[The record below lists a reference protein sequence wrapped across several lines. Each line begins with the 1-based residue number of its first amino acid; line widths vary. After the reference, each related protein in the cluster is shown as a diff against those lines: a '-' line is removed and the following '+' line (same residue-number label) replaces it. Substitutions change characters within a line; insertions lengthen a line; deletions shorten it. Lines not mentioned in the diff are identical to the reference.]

1 MNEKIPCP
9 FVYADGHRCSGFI
22 VRVAAY
28 EADVEWYLDEQGRW
42 TLSVTP
48 NRHYQLFCSEKGNH
62 AGLQSD
68 STQLKFRPQDLPE
81 RVQRIV
87 FRSFSTGLFPRRR

>member
-9 FVYADGHRCSGFI
+9 FVYADGHRCSGFV

-42 TLSVTP
+42 TLTVTP
-48 NRHYQLFCSEKGNH
+48 NRDYQLFCSEKGNH

-68 STQLKFRPQDLPE
+68 STQLKCWPQDLPE

-87 FRSFSTGLFPRRR
+87 FQSPEVRQTS